1 MVLRVTA
8 QLSTK
13 AQDCLFL
20 ALVVICS
27 SVLYVPHLGFYS
39 DDWQFLRIMGA
50 SADQSFL
57 GLFRSLYDEWMRP
70 RPVQV
75 AYLAA
80 LYRMFG
86 SAPFGYHVVNTL
98 VLTLGV
104 VTFHLVLRELNEPRI
119 LTIAVPALYSLLPHY
134 STNRLWVSAFQITL
148 SMTLFFL
155 SLYADLRAAK
165 TSGTPLFGWRLASV
179 LALLGSV
186 LAYEIFLPL
195 FLLSPILVW
204 YSQRERYPLAGGA
217 FWRTAAFNRLSLILL
232 SLLIIFKA
240 YSAASNYGL
249 ADSAQRYDK
258 IAHRLFAFYYGEYD
272 YGLNLR
278 QALTTNFGD
287 YGLRLPHVIQGILS
301 RGPDTAALAF
311 SGISGVVIFGY
322 LYRLAS
328 RAEIDYLNRMN
339 CLRYICSGLIVFGLG
354 YGIFL
359 FTTRVQFTPTGI
371 GNRTTMAAAIGVA
384 LAMVGAAGLASG
396 IGNSQKLARFSFCL
410 LLALL
415 CASGYLINNTIASF
429 WIAAYRAETEVLAD
443 IRERVPKLPAG
454 STLFLDGVCPYI
466 GPAIVFESSWDLAG
480 SLAPIY
486 SDQTLRADVVTPR
499 IKIKEDGIHQWL
511 YGVEHGYPY
520 DNLFV
525 YQFGQK
531 SLHRLNDA
539 ESARTYFGS
548 SNSHLQQHCPE
559 SYEGHGVRIF

>member
-1 MVLRVTA
+1 VAVSAL
-8 QLSTK
+8 LSGK

-20 ALVVICS
+20 ALVVLFS
-27 SVLYVPHLGFYS
+27 SILYVPHLGFYS
-39 DDWQFLRIMGA
+39 DDWQFLRIMKA
-50 SADQSFL
+50 SADQSLL
-57 GLFRSLYDEWMRP
+57 GLFRSMYDEWMRP

-75 AYLAA
+75 AYLAV

-98 VLTLGV
+98 VLTVGV
-104 VTFHLVLRELNEPRI
+104 VTFYLVLRELNEPRM
-119 LTIAVPALYSLLPHY
+119 LAIAVPAVYSFLPHY

-165 TSGTPLFGWRLASV
+165 ASSDRSLGWRLIAVS
-179 LALLGSV
+179 ALVGSV

-195 FLLSPILVW
+195 FLFSPILVW
-204 YSQRERYPLAGGA
+204 YSRRERYPLTGGE
-217 FWRTAAFNRLSLILL
+217 FWRTATFNRLSLIILILL
-232 SLLIIFKA
+232 MIFKA

-249 ADSAQRYDK
+249 ADSVQRFDK
-258 IAHRLFAFYYGEYD
+258 IARKLFAFYYSEYD
-272 YGLNLR
+272 YGLNVR
-278 QALTTNFGD
+278 HALAINFGD

-301 RGPDTAALAF
+301 RGADTTTLAF
-311 SGISGVVIFGY
+311 TGVIGIVAFSY
-322 LYRLAS
+322 LYHVARRTGYDILERRNYFA
-328 RAEIDYLNRMN
+328 YVM
-339 CLRYICSGLIVFGLG
+339 CGLVVFGLG
-354 YGIFL
+354 YATFL

-371 GNRTTMAAAIGVA
+371 GNRTTMAAAVGVA
-384 LAMVGAAGLASG
+384 LFMVGAAGLASG
-396 IGNSQKLARFSFCL
+396 IGNSRKLARLSFCL
-410 LLALL
+410 LLALS
-415 CASGYLINNTIASF
+415 CTSGYLINNTIASF

-443 IRERVPKLPAG
+443 IRERVPKLPAR

-499 IKIKEDGIHQWL
+499 MNIGEDGIRKSL
-511 YGVEHGYPY
+511 YGVEHRYPY

-525 YQFGQK
+525 YHFGQK

-539 ESARTYFGS
+539 SSAHAYFHS
-548 SNSHLQQHCPE
+548 ANSHLQQSCPQ